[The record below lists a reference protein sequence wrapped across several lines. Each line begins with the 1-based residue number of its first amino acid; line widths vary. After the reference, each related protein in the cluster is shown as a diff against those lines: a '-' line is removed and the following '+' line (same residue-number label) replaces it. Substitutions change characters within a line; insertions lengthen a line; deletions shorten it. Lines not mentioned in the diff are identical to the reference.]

1 MGSYFLKYFKFSIYC
16 TLCFCVFSCK
26 KVTTTEEILDKTIL
40 NEHEVDFLNA
50 TLWLPPNFEK
60 QTYEELFEIARVT
73 DDPQVN
79 MLLQSSKSYRDQEKK
94 PVFFR
99 DEFTNGNLIGIYPMP
114 SQKLDKQSA
123 TYWISTYAAM
133 MKRDDQRLGRTS
145 EIVEKRIKRFGSHQM
160 VKLKVKEIYSFNT
173 NRHFMQYYISGPKHS
188 FMVVHVDVF
197 LSDYE
202 RNFKDL
208 SLRSR

>member
-1 MGSYFLKYFKFSIYC
+1 MSKNLLKYIKFSTYC
-16 TLCFCVFSCK
+16 ILYLCVFSCK
-26 KVTTTEEILDKTIL
+26 DVKTVEEPLDKTVL
-40 NEHEVDFLNA
+40 NEHQVEFLNS
-50 TLWLPPNFEK
+50 TVWLPPSYEK
-60 QTYEELFEIARVT
+60 QTYEELFEIASVT

-94 PVFFR
+94 PIFFR
-99 DEFTNGNLIGIYPMP
+99 DEFTRDNLIGMYPMP
-114 SQKLDKQSA
+114 YQKLDKQSA
-123 TYWISTYAAM
+123 TYWISSYAAM

-160 VKLKVKEIYSFNT
+160 IKLKVKQVYAFTT

-188 FMVVHVDVF
+188 FMVVHLDVL

-202 RNFKDL
+202 RNFKEL
-208 SLRSR
+208 SLSSE